1 MNKKSI
7 GYGFKKYYTDDAL
20 DKYDQ
25 SQSNKFMGNLYRSF
39 LFCGLNIFI
48 FTLYFIYIKYDNQ
61 MKLINNEKSKENK
74 NKLINQL
81 LTNILYYFII
91 NIAIFIL
98 FNFLF
103 SMEHN
108 KSHLLISF
116 GKFFN
121 YFKTHIYLFIFLVI
135 VYISLFSSLSFTN
148 FYFNIFNDNN
158 NLKQILLIIFNI
170 IAFIQF
176 ILYLFIIFYTM
187 VYSHSYKPIFF
198 AQNFKRFFKK

>member
-1 MNKKSI
+1 
-7 GYGFKKYYTDDAL
+7 
-20 DKYDQ
+20 
-25 SQSNKFMGNLYRSF
+25 MGNLYRSF

-116 GKFFN
+116 GKFYD

-198 AQNFKRFFKK
+198 AQNFKRFFKI